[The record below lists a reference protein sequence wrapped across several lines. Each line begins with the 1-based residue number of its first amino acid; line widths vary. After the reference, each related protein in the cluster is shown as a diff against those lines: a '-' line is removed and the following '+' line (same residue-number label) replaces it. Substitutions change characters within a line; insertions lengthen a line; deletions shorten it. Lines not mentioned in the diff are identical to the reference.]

1 MHHSRLPSFAFAL
14 AILTSPLFAGIAHAD
29 DEDKAAC
36 EGKEEGDACT
46 RGDGDGGTCV
56 PDDSDPVL
64 TCEDSIGD
72 STNISSAG
80 NSSSSSSGND
90 DDDDN
95 GCKIGGDGADGV
107 SFAAFALAGFLGLRR
122 RRRVG

>member
-1 MHHSRLPSFAFAL
+1 MHDSRLPSVAFVL
-14 AILTSPLFAGIAHAD
+14 AILASPVFAVGIAHAD

-46 RGDGDGGTCV
+46 RGDGDSGTCV

-72 STNISSAG
+72 STNSSSAG
-80 NSSSSSSGND
+80 NSSSSSSGD
-90 DDDDN
+90 DDDDS
-95 GCKIGGDGADGV
+95 GCRIGGGGADGMW
-107 SFAAFALAGFLGLRR
+107 FAGFAVAGFVGLGRR
-122 RRRVG
+122 RRRR